1 MSKEELV
8 KYISGDLSAER
19 KEVVEAWIKENPE
32 HEKEYTDMKKI
43 WEWSGASDSSPEVDV
58 DRAWSDFVKL
68 RDNRPQQIVTLEDR
82 KRSLSWKKWMVA
94 AAVAVLLMSSWA
106 ILSWTLSTSLSLS
119 SNDVLQQAALPD
131 GSTVYLNKQTVLD
144 YKKNWLAKE
153 RTVVLSKGEAF
164 FDVKRDT
171 MQPFV
176 IQSGNSK
183 ITVLGTS
190 FHVRRAKGET
200 EVIVSSGSVRVD
212 HGNSYVRL
220 KPNDRVVIRD
230 TVRTQV
236 KVDTVEDQLYKY
248 YIHQEFIF
256 ENTPLSRVFDVLG
269 KAFDKKFV
277 VVNEKDKA
285 LRYTATF
292 ERQTLNEM
300 LDVLLKTFDLKI
312 EKKGNVYYIKG

>member
-68 RDNRPQQIVTLEDR
+68 RDNRLQQIVTLEDR

-106 ILSWTLSTSLSLS
+106 ILRWTLSTSLSLN

-144 YKKNWLAKE
+144 YKKDWLAKE

-190 FHVRRAKGET
+190 FHVRRAEGET

-230 TVRTQV
+230 TARTQV
-236 KVDTVEDQLYKY
+236 KVDTVEDKLYKY

>member
-1 MSKEELV
+1 MNKEELV
-8 KYISGDLSAER
+8 KYISGDLPAEQR
-19 KEVVEAWIKENPE
+19 EVVEAWIRESAE
-32 HEKEYTDMKKI
+32 HEKEYEDMKKI
-43 WEWSGASDSSPEVDV
+43 WEWSGASDESPEVDV
-58 DRAWSDFVKL
+58 DRAWADFKKL
-68 RDNRPQQIVTLEDR
+68 RDTQPQQTVVVKEI
-82 KRSLSWKKWMVA
+82 KRSRSWKPWTVA
-94 AAVAVLLMSSWA
+94 AAIITLLLSSA
-106 ILSWTLSTSLSLS
+106 GILRWTLSTDMTLV
-119 SNDVLQQAALPD
+119 SNDALQQAGLPD
-131 GSTVYLNKQTVLD
+131 GSTVYLNKQTALD
-144 YKKNWLAKE
+144 YKKGWLAKE

-171 MQPFV
+171 TQPFV

-190 FHVRRAKGET
+190 FHVRRADGET

-212 HGNSYVRL
+212 HGGNSVRL
-220 KPNDRVVIRD
+220 KPNDRVLIQD
-230 TVRTQV
+230 TARTKV

-277 VVNEKDKA
+277 VVNDRDKV
-285 LRYTATF
+285 LRYTASF

-300 LDVLLKTFDLKI
+300 LDVILKTFELKI

>member
-8 KYISGDLSAER
+8 KYISGDMSAER
-19 KEVVEAWIKENPE
+19 REVVEAWIKENPE

-43 WEWSGASDSSPEVDV
+43 WEWSGASDSNPEVDV

-68 RDNRPQQIVTLEDR
+68 RDNRPQQIVVLKDR
-82 KRSLSWKKWMVA
+82 KRSLSWKKWTVA

-106 ILSWTLSTSLSLS
+106 ILRWTLSTSISLN
-119 SNDVLQQAALPD
+119 SNDVLQQAVLPD
-131 GSTVYLNKQTVLD
+131 GSTVYLNKKTVLD

-153 RTVVLSKGEAF
+153 RTVVLSKGEVF

-212 HGNSYVRL
+212 HGSSHVRL

-230 TVRTQV
+230 TARTQV
-236 KVDTVEDQLYKY
+236 KVDMVEDQLYKY

-277 VVNEKDKA
+277 VVNDKDKG

-292 ERQTLNEM
+292 ERQSLNEM
-300 LDVLLKTFDLKI
+300 LDVILKTFDLKI
-312 EKKGNVYYIKG
+312 EKKGNVYYVKG

>member
-1 MSKEELV
+1 MNKEELV
-8 KYISGDLSAER
+8 KYISGDLPAER
-19 KEVVEAWIKENPE
+19 REHVEAWIRESAE
-32 HEKEYTDMKKI
+32 HEKEYEDMKKI
-43 WEWSGASDSSPEVDV
+43 WEWSGASDESPEVDV
-58 DRAWSDFVKL
+58 DRAWADFKKL
-68 RDNRPQQIVTLEDR
+68 RDTQPQQTVVVKEI
-82 KRSLSWKKWMVA
+82 KRSRSWKPWTVA
-94 AAVAVLLMSSWA
+94 AAIITLLLSSA
-106 ILSWTLSTSLSLS
+106 GILRWTLSTDMTLV
-119 SNDVLQQAALPD
+119 SNDALQQAGLPD
-131 GSTVYLNKQTVLD
+131 GSTVYLNKQTALD
-144 YKKNWLAKE
+144 YKKGWLAKE

-171 MQPFV
+171 TQPFV

-190 FHVRRAKGET
+190 FHVRRADGET
-200 EVIVSSGSVRVD
+200 EVIVSSGSVQVD
-212 HGNSYVRL
+212 HGGNSVRL
-220 KPNDRVVIRD
+220 KPNDRVLIQD
-230 TVRTQV
+230 TARTKV

-277 VVNEKDKA
+277 VVNDRDKA
-285 LRYTATF
+285 LRYTASF

-300 LDVLLKTFDLKI
+300 LDVILKTFELKI